1 MSTLSGKII
10 TEVKELLRRNQF
22 AKVTDHLVAH
32 RFILDAEVQLV
43 EDFVYWSLK
52 TSSPGA
58 AVALGRG
65 IAEYTDLSA
74 SLFNDLAVFLQR
86 TANKDLA
93 LELMEVAVV
102 KSPGEYRIKNNYGSA
117 LNAIGRVAEARSI
130 FLELVNKF
138 PNYSPPKVNLA
149 LLYQAEGRFE
159 EARALHKQVLHEDN
173 KNYVNIYNFS
183 RVMRRQ
189 DLKDFE
195 ILLKDMDPL
204 KLKVQERSLYYF
216 SFARLCELSQDW
228 RGQQHYLSLGNDLR
242 NNIVSFDPQADEKL
256 LKFVDE
262 VSRSIKRTDIDRL
275 KNIQFLYIT
284 GLPRSGT
291 TLLEQAILE
300 NTGITQLGESTFWNQ
315 VIAKLPFIE
324 KLKWQKYIE
333 EQL

>member
-1 MSTLSGKII
+1 MLNSEISEVISLAKSGNYQVAKSKLLDLINNYPKNPDLHNNLAIILFHCGDLEDSLGAIKTAIYLNPITINYWNTLTLILTQAKVGAPRGLIRAISLSGVSTKLTPGVHGRTSNNLPELSTLSGKII

-149 LLYQAEGRFE
+149 LLYQAEGSSK
-159 EARALHKQVLHEDN
+159 KQEPF
-173 KNYVNIYNFS
+173 I
-183 RVMRRQ
+183 
-189 DLKDFE
+189 
-195 ILLKDMDPL
+195 
-204 KLKVQERSLYYF
+204 
-216 SFARLCELSQDW
+216 
-228 RGQQHYLSLGNDLR
+228 
-242 NNIVSFDPQADEKL
+242 
-256 LKFVDE
+256 
-262 VSRSIKRTDIDRL
+262 SRSSTR
-275 KNIQFLYIT
+275 IT
-284 GLPRSGT
+284 K
-291 TLLEQAILE
+291 IM
-300 NTGITQLGESTFWNQ
+300 
-315 VIAKLPFIE
+315 
-324 KLKWQKYIE
+324 
-333 EQL
+333 